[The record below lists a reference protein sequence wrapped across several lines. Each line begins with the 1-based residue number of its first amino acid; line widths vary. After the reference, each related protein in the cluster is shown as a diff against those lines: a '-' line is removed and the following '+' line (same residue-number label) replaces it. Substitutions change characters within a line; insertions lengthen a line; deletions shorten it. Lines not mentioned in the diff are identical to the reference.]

1 MIRVV
6 DGIEDWLEFGDNL
19 IEKGEVK
26 GYDNPAHYESI
37 KIIKEKLISLKKSF
51 ESGQSIVAEEIKK
64 HINSVINGIDK
75 NVWKKWKSHIRDR
88 KYRNRN
94 KQQRINNE
102 TFEEINEIAE
112 KHSITTKDLLNN
124 INKKYYLIEKREK
137 QYLDSLESLTH
148 SERILF
154 KSICKN
160 LMLGINRG
168 KKINL
173 VAITMYARG
182 DIPKHGN
189 IYQFGSLTHKFEPTV
204 KYTTKPFKKVLQKGS
219 IIYLVEPLPRRIL
232 RLLVLLRQRYLN

>member
-137 QYLDSLESLTH
+137 QYLGFIVAYNWASVLQNAVYLPFA
-148 SERILF
+148 ILF
-154 KSICKN
+154 ELGMFGGNGAELVNLILLCLVHLFEYIKLHVHKN
-160 LMLGINRG
+160 
-168 KKINL
+168 KKL
-173 VAITMYARG
+173 
-182 DIPKHGN
+182 
-189 IYQFGSLTHKFEPTV
+189 
-204 KYTTKPFKKVLQKGS
+204 
-219 IIYLVEPLPRRIL
+219 
-232 RLLVLLRQRYLN
+232 

>member
-1 MIRVV
+1 MYCRPHQRHEELDELHGPDGDLQVLFWHMIWRV
-6 DGIEDWLEFGDNL
+6 
-19 IEKGEVK
+19 
-26 GYDNPAHYESI
+26 
-37 KIIKEKLISLKKSF
+37 

-64 HINSVINGIDK
+64 NINSVINGIDK

-232 RLLVLLRQRYLN
+232 RLLVLLRRRYLN